1 MNTNNISIL
10 PVHIQQHELKL
21 KLINNSQKKYAGYS
35 IKISNEEYEKIIE
48 IQNKMKEM
56 KEKKNS
62 ISEQIIAT
70 LLKLRTAEKI
80 KKEFPEAYKNLPKDS
95 MQEASNIL
103 ALPIEKILSNIDKFP
118 E

>member
-1 MNTNNISIL
+1 
-10 PVHIQQHELKL
+10 
-21 KLINNSQKKYAGYS
+21 
-35 IKISNEEYEKIIE
+35 
-48 IQNKMKEM
+48 MKEM